1 MMRRTGYLVI
11 LRARKPRRVLSNS
24 AARLS
29 RHSGERRSSPS
40 SQPTWAVSA
49 FCAQNRRPGRQYCAQ
64 KVPRLPAGS
73 PQPQLLSSLL
83 GVRRRDASHRL
94 SRRSGERR
102 SSPSSQPTW
111 AVSAFCAQNRRPG
124 RQYCAQKVPR
134 LPAGSPQ
141 PQLLS
146 SLLGVRRR
154 DASHRLL
161 IPIPPWTAIL
171 RTEGGSPE

>member
-83 GVRRRDASHRL
+83 AVQLLQDLVPWREGGGVAQAPLHALRLDADHEGVCGVLREGIGDGPLVEFLCDSGPEFCDARVVAGCDRPRRRR
-94 SRRSGERR
+94 
-102 SSPSSQPTW
+102 
-111 AVSAFCAQNRRPG
+111 V
-124 RQYCAQKVPR
+124 
-134 LPAGSPQ
+134 
-141 PQLLS
+141 
-146 SLLGVRRR
+146 
-154 DASHRLL
+154 
-161 IPIPPWTAIL
+161 
-171 RTEGGSPE
+171 